1 LLTIGILP
9 CLWPGIRAKS
19 SCIFTQPSPVSYAL
33 KVGLHPSRIKSRGG
47 QKRGVVCQ
55 GGVKN
60 QVPEDRL
67 FSVGSSGKSL
77 CMLLKGADLKMEQM
91 DGGAGKRAVKK
102 TQRRRMAGGLAQ
114 NDEAAEG
121 RIRPLG
127 GFL

>member
-1 LLTIGILP
+1 
-9 CLWPGIRAKS
+9 
-19 SCIFTQPSPVSYAL
+19 
-33 KVGLHPSRIKSRGG
+33 
-47 QKRGVVCQ
+47 
-55 GGVKN
+55 
-60 QVPEDRL
+60 
-67 FSVGSSGKSL
+67 
-77 CMLLKGADLKMEQM
+77 MLLKGADLKMEQM